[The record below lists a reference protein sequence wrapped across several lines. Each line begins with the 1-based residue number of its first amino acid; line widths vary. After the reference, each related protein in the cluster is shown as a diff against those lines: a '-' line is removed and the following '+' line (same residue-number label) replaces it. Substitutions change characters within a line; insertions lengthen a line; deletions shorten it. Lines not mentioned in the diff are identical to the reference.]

1 MSAGIEKLKSI
12 GIQKIHEDTHLARA
26 HIEAIF
32 QENYDAMNGVQ
43 YNGFLSILE
52 KEYDVDLSELKAKA
66 KEHFGYVAKYMKPQ
80 KSTQVFQRDNRKKN
94 MKFFYAV
101 LGIVLFL
108 LFAFLSTKEQEVT
121 LPQEQLPIVPSTPQ
135 ETPVVSPVQQNLD
148 EKLEDE
154 NSSVVAE
161 HNDTQAVSQN
171 NSATLVQEPL
181 QPKEQQQESLQ
192 KLLTITPKSKVWIG
206 YIDLQ
211 TGEKFQKTSMDAL
224 VLDGSKDWLLSVG
237 HGNVTIEIGDTLY
250 DPQTR
255 QSVRFVYQQGEL
267 KKINA
272 QEYKSFNGGNVW

>member
-108 LFAFLSTKEQEVT
+108 LFAFLSTKEQEVA